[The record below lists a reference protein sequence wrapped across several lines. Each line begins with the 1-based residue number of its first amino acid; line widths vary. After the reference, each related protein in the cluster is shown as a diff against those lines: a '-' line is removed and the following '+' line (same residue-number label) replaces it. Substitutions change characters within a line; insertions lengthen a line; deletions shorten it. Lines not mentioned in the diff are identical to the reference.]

1 MVGCDEEVRE
11 AFFFFD
17 GKDEGWW
24 MFLWFMVLRR
34 KGKKVGLDPDPGFF
48 LSFLFEGIDVR
59 LRRLLTS

>member
-1 MVGCDEEVRE
+1 
-11 AFFFFD
+11 
-17 GKDEGWW
+17 